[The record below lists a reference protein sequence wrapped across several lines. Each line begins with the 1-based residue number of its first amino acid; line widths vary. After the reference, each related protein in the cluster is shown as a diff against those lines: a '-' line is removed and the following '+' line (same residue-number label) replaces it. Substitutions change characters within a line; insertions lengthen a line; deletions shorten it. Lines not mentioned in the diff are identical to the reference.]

1 MCDLK
6 GIYQESAALIM
17 RCFRIL
23 SIEPRAVGHSVLRLI
38 LLRDGNNG
46 GLFGTV
52 LLSVELWSKT
62 GNTSRAAEHSVTDT
76 VSLSASP
83 EDYRCVP
90 CAEGKHR
97 VMRIEFSSYHL
108 QLRGV
113 IWLESAVKEWSS
125 SGLLGLL
132 DAVLTEDMVLRSSFH
147 RWSSAPGSL
156 DLFVDLLYLT
166 FRASEEHPLLPLQ
179 DLLTLFG
186 DPRFVVR
193 EDGDLFLKEML
204 WTQKEI

>member
-62 GNTSRAAEHSVTDT
+62 GNT
-76 VSLSASP
+76 VSLIRSLSLLLLRTIAAS
-83 EDYRCVP
+83 RVLKVN
-90 CAEGKHR
+90 AE
-97 VMRIEFSSYHL
+97 L
-108 QLRGV
+108 
-113 IWLESAVKEWSS
+113 
-125 SGLLGLL
+125 
-132 DAVLTEDMVLRSSFH
+132 
-147 RWSSAPGSL
+147 
-156 DLFVDLLYLT
+156 
-166 FRASEEHPLLPLQ
+166 
-179 DLLTLFG
+179 
-186 DPRFVVR
+186 
-193 EDGDLFLKEML
+193 
-204 WTQKEI
+204 